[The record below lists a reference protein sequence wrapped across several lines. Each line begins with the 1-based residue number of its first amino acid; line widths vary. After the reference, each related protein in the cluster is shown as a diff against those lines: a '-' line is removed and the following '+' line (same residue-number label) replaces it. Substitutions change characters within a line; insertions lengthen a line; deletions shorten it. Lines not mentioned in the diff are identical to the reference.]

1 MYIYNDYIDRE
12 RKGVVILCLNYVY
25 IKKERSVRFCMKKK
39 LILIEF
45 FVKYVGYVNFV
56 DKE

>member
-25 IKKERSVRFCMKKK
+25 IKKERTVRFCMKKK

-45 FVKYVGYVNFV
+45 FV
-56 DKE
+56 